1 MPIHQRLFGLKTRKE
16 LAFLGPLLVIL
27 TSSIPIYSV
36 KADPEVGP
44 SVLPQTAIAKQEVG
58 SDAGTRSFTLVY
70 AAEERAMLLYAGYYH
85 LIKPGD
91 VLPDGRRVV
100 AISRTGWI
108 LSDGRR
114 EEVAEADAP

>member
-1 MPIHQRLFGLKTRKE
+1 MPIRRRLFGLKTRRE

-44 SVLPQTAIAKQEVG
+44 SVLPQTAVAKQEVG
-58 SDAGTRSFTLVY
+58 SDFTLVY
-70 AAEERAMLLYAGYYH
+70 ATEERALLLYAGYYH
-85 LIKPGD
+85 LIRPGD

-100 AISRTGWI
+100 TISRKGWI

-114 EEVAEADAP
+114 EEATEADGS